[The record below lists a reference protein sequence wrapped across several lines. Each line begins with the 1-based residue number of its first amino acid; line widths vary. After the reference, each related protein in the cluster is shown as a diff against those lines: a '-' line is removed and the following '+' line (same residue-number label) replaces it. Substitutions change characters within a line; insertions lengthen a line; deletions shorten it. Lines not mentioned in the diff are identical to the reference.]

1 MGKRPWQVQVIT
13 SEIVIQL
20 AVARAY
26 RSKPVDIITAAK
38 SEQALSQIDVFAFDL
53 FVLDLDFKDGCSL
66 SLLKTMTERVI
77 EAPVILLTT
86 GEVESRPL
94 IRQIEK
100 IRPAGCWHLLEK
112 PFELQKLSGF
122 IERGLLERQSACCF
136 KPDSR
141 SLVEAE
147 KRRCRRFSRHERINL
162 LPAKEKNG
170 PGPASETSATMTD
183 ISLGGFGVMTE
194 QPLLS
199 GQALHFKEKFMRQSG
214 IVVWTHTEETGRCRA
229 GVSFN

>member
-66 SLLKTMTERVI
+66 SLLKTMTERDVA
-77 EAPVILLTT
+77 APVILLTT
-86 GEVESRPL
+86 GEVESRSL
-94 IRQIEK
+94 KRQIEQ

-136 KPDSR
+136 KADSH
-141 SLVEAE
+141 SPAGAE
-147 KRRCRRFSRHERINL
+147 QRRCRRFSRQERINL
-162 LPAKEKNG
+162 FPAKGENDS
-170 PGPASETSATMTD
+170 GPATETSATMTD

-194 QPLLS
+194 KPLLS
-199 GQALHFKEKFMRQSG
+199 GQTLSFNEKFMYNSG
-214 IVVWTHTEETGRCRA
+214 IVIWTRTEETGRCRA

>member
-66 SLLKTMTERVI
+66 SLLKTMTERDV

-86 GEVESRPL
+86 GEVESRSPK
-94 IRQIEK
+94 RQIEQ
-100 IRPAGCWHLLEK
+100 IRPEGCWHLLEK
-112 PFELQKLSGF
+112 P
-122 IERGLLERQSACCF
+122 
-136 KPDSR
+136 
-141 SLVEAE
+141 
-147 KRRCRRFSRHERINL
+147 
-162 LPAKEKNG
+162 
-170 PGPASETSATMTD
+170 
-183 ISLGGFGVMTE
+183 
-194 QPLLS
+194 
-199 GQALHFKEKFMRQSG
+199 
-214 IVVWTHTEETGRCRA
+214 
-229 GVSFN
+229 